1 MKFSEMPYA
10 RPDLDAV
17 KQQFADLRTRLE
29 SAKSYAEAREIFL
42 EEETLNKH
50 IDTAA
55 QLASVRNSIDT
66 RDKFY
71 DEEMNFWNEAIP
83 QLQECQNAWSQAMLA
98 SPFRKEFEAEYGS
111 LMFVN
116 AEIADK
122 AFSPAILDEMAQEN
136 KLTTEYGK
144 LIASAQIP
152 FEGGV
157 YTLSQLSPFK
167 NDPDDAA
174 AWPPG
179 RPRAR
184 GTRSMRPSL
193 TASMT
198 SSSTCATRWAK
209 SLAMRV
215 TPPWAT
221 TAWAATATRRLT

>member
-29 SAKSYAEAREIFL
+29 NAKSYAEAREIFL

-50 IDTAA
+50 VDTAA

-71 DEEMNFWNEAIP
+71 DEEMNWNEAIP
-83 QLQECQNAWSQAMLA
+83 SCRSARTPGARLCWRRLSA
-98 SPFRKEFEAEYGS
+98 REFEAEYGS

-122 AFSPAILDEMAQEN
+122 AFSPAILDEMAQ
-136 KLTTEYGK
+136 GK
-144 LIASAQIP
+144 QADHRVRQTHRGRRRSPLR
-152 FEGGV
+152 GGV

-167 NDPDDAA
+167 NDPDDARRLA
-174 AWPPG
+174 AWKAEG
-179 RPRAR
+179 
-184 GTRSMRPSL
+184 
-193 TASMT
+193 
-198 SSSTCATRWAK
+198 
-209 SLAMRV
+209 
-215 TPPWAT
+215 
-221 TAWAATATRRLT
+221 AWYKEHEAEFDGIYDKLVHLQRHDGQKAWL